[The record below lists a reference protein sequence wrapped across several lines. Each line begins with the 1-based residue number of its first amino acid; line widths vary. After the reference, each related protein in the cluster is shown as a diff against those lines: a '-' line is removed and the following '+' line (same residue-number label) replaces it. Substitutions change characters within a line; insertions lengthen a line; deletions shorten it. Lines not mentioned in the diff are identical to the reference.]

1 MATDGKNGHGLK
13 LEKAGPTF
21 SSLHALPAKI
31 TKNNVVVDASQFYR
45 SILCSGKGVGNDFSA
60 ELNLKKII
68 LLTIRP
74 CNLFLFK

>member
-13 LEKAGPTF
+13 LEKAGPTL
-21 SSLHALPAKI
+21 SSLHDLPAKI

-45 SILCSGKGVGNDFSA
+45 SILCTGKGVGNDLSA

-68 LLTIRP
+68 LQTIRP
-74 CNLFLFK
+74 LK

>member
-1 MATDGKNGHGLK
+1 MATDGKDGHELK

-21 SSLHALPAKI
+21 SGLHTLPAKI

-45 SILCSGKGVGNDFSA
+45 SILCTGKNVGNDFSA

-74 CNLFLFK
+74 FK

>member
-21 SSLHALPAKI
+21 SRLHALPAKI

-45 SILCSGKGVGNDFSA
+45 SILCSGKGVGNDFST
-60 ELNLKKII
+60 ELSLKKII

-74 CNLFLFK
+74 FK